1 MSVIAIILIA
11 AVAALH
17 AYILYLEMF
26 AWEDKRTRN
35 IFGTTKEF
43 ATSTKSLAAN
53 QGLYNG
59 FIAAGLF
66 WGLFAGKADVVIFF
80 LLCVCVAGIYGALT
94 VTKKIIFTQGLPA
107 FLALLAVVLL

>member
-1 MSVIAIILIA
+1 MIAIGLTAI
-11 AVAALH
+11 VALLH

-26 AWEDKRTRN
+26 AWEKKRTRKV
-35 IFGTTKEF
+35 FGTTKEF
-43 ATSTKSLAAN
+43 ATSTKILAAN

-80 LLCVCVAGIYGALT
+80 LLCVCIAGVYGALT
-94 VTKKIIFTQGLPA
+94 VTKKILFTQGAPA
-107 FLALLAVVLL
+107 LLALLAVLL